1 MNNCTYQ
8 ETEFMPQDSSS
19 ENHYESAIH
28 LNSTSVTERTS
39 TPCDESKLKRFLNRK
54 NKLLVFSVLGLV
66 LIFAIGFVYFG
77 ISHVVSQEHS
87 LNTQKTSLGAVS
99 MKLTSCLNE
108 TSFAVENERALL
120 QTCQNE
126 TDILQKQSKEQM
138 LMILHQ
144 NQQIRHRE
152 YNISTLYAEIE
163 KYENLTM
170 TLQKEINAHKDL
182 LLQKKGDLEAKDS
195 AIALHQKY
203 IKAVEGSLEPKD
215 IQLAKQ
221 KAELESHL
229 DKIQNQ
235 SSEIANLTANL
246 EAERNKVLEHLRVNN
261 VSKMDN
267 EKLQDE
273 NLKQKLQI
281 ETHFE
286 QLKLQNSLIETH
298 MSRIKALE
306 VDVLSKTNMASQQQ
320 ARIEMLESMIQKY
333 TAESN
338 EKTEKINALSNDLE
352 IKKKLVSDLEGEKQ
366 ALQTRKEDL
375 KSQIRTKDA
384 EITRL
389 EGRQC
394 YYGYGYGK

>member
-8 ETEFMPQDSSS
+8 ETEFMAQDSSS

-28 LNSTSVTERTS
+28 LNSTSMTERTS
-39 TPCDESKLKRFLNRK
+39 TPCDESKLKRLLNRR
-54 NKLLVFSVLGLV
+54 NKLLIFSMLGLV

-77 ISHVVSQEHS
+77 ISYMVSQERS
-87 LNTQKTSLGAVS
+87 LNNQKTSLGAVS

-108 TSFAVENERALL
+108 TSFAVENERMLL

-126 TDILQKQSKEQM
+126 TEILQNHSKEQM

-152 YNISTLYAEIE
+152 QNISNLYAEIE

-170 TLQKEINAHKDL
+170 TLQKE
-182 LLQKKGDLEAKDS
+182 KKSDLEAKDS

-229 DKIQNQ
+229 GKIQNQ
-235 SSEIANLTANL
+235 SSEIANLAANL
-246 EAERNKVLEHLRVNN
+246 GAERTKILEHLRVNN
-261 VSKMDN
+261 ISKMEN

-306 VDVLSKTNMASQQQ
+306 VDVLTKTNMATQQQ
-320 ARIEMLESMIQKY
+320 TRIEMLESMLQKY

-338 EKTEKINALSNDLE
+338 EKTEKISALSKDLE
-352 IKKKLVSDLEGEKQ
+352 IKKKLVSDLESEKQ
-366 ALQTRKEDL
+366 TLQTRKEDL
-375 KSQIRTKDA
+375 KAQIVTKDA

-389 EGRQC
+389 EGRSC
-394 YYGYGYGK
+394 RYGYGYGK